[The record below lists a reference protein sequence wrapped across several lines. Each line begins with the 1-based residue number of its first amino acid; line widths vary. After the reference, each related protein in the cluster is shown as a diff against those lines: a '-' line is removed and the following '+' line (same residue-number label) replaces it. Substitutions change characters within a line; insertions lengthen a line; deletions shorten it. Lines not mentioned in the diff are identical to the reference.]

1 MSDYNLILGDSSEEL
16 QKLIEQGVKV
26 DLTVTSPP
34 YDNLRSYE
42 GKVIWDFEKFKD
54 IANKLY
60 EITTDGGV
68 VIWVVGDQT
77 KNGSESGTSF
87 KQALYFKE
95 VGFKLHDTMI
105 YKKINYVPLNH
116 KRFEQ
121 CWEYMFCFSKGK
133 PKTFNPILV
142 PCKNAGKVEKYGGDR
157 RTLLDKNQAIKN
169 PDKVYY
175 MATKQY
181 KIHPNIFEYPTGAN
195 KSGHPAA
202 FPKKLPYDQI
212 KSWSNENDIVLD
224 PFMGG
229 GTTGIEAIKL
239 NRKFIGIELVE
250 GYYNIAQREFE
261 NLKNE

>member
-157 RTLLDKNQAIKN
+157 RTLLDKNQAIKILIKYIIWL
-169 PDKVYY
+169 PS
-175 MATKQY
+175 
-181 KIHPNIFEYPTGAN
+181 NIRYIQIYLNILQE
-195 KSGHPAA
+195 
-202 FPKKLPYDQI
+202 QI
-212 KSWSNENDIVLD
+212 KVDIQLL
-224 PFMGG
+224 F
-229 GTTGIEAIKL
+229 
-239 NRKFIGIELVE
+239 
-250 GYYNIAQREFE
+250 
-261 NLKNE
+261 LKNYHMTK